1 MKRCSNTNLK
11 KILDLAVTKGFLT
24 DKASNTG
31 ISHSKGFLFSE
42 DNHIFLNNLKTTD
55 LAIDLGTGGG
65 LPGLILSSLTDCLW
79 LLVDR
84 SKKRCS
90 FLNKAVNELDLT
102 NRVEVVECSAEEL
115 SDNSYREKVKLVTAR
130 GFATPSITSECAAP
144 LLREDGL
151 FVVSEPPYINK
162 TEVEKRWP
170 VEGLSLLGLKHKNYW
185 HTGLAGYRSFF
196 RESYCPDV
204 YPRKFKKIL
213 QNPLF

>member
-1 MKRCSNTNLK
+1 MTLCNNKNLQK
-11 KILDLAVTKGFLT
+11 FLDDAVFQGFLT
-24 DKASNTG
+24 NKAAKSG
-31 ISHSKGFLFSE
+31 INHSTGFLFSQE
-42 DNHIFLNNLKTTD
+42 NSFFANNLESKD
-55 LAIDLGTGGG
+55 VAVDLGTGGG
-65 LPGLILSSLTDCLW
+65 LPGLVLSCLTDCFW
-79 LLVDR
+79 IFVDR
-84 SKKRCS
+84 SKRKCS
-90 FLNKAVNELDLT
+90 FLSTAITELNLQ
-102 NRVEVVECSAEEL
+102 NRVEVLECSAEEL
-115 SDNSYREKVKLVTAR
+115 GNSSYRGKVKLVTAR

-162 TEVEKRWP
+162 TAVEKRWP

-196 RESYCPDV
+196 PESHCPDV